1 MQLLLTS
8 FLCDATVFQHS
19 ICSFNISLFILESI
33 DFLDVFLHYKLHYN
47 FNLNT
52 FLSIWNFLNLSLFIE
67 YIKDRFNILKYI
79 NFKEHIFN
87 A

>member
-52 FLSIWNFLNLSLFIE
+52 FFINMKFFKFKFIHRIYKRPFQ
-67 YIKDRFNILKYI
+67 YIKIYQL
-79 NFKEHIFN
+79 
-87 A
+87 